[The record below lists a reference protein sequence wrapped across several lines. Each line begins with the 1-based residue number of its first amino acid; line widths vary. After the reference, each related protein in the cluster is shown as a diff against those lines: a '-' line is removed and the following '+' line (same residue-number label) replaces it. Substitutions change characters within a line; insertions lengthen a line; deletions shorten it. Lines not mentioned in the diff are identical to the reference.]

1 MTNYYK
7 ELGLSRDMSCGE
19 MQIALDEQMHLWSD
33 RQAVD
38 DPMVAKQ
45 AEGKLRLLESAYS
58 ILCNPE
64 KRKQY
69 DAQLDSGAVQVQLDE
84 MPTDSNLQLM
94 RRMYME
100 ERYTDVLI
108 IGEKMLAGNAL
119 GSAAMR
125 YMALSYLSLGNP
137 QEAMCLL
144 DEAHEENPNDIEL
157 LYMCAEISVHHTE
170 NYSRALE
177 YIEQLQLIDPHRMD
191 VQALRIECLLM
202 GGNLQQADTEVAE
215 YMAYNSANRHFQ
227 ALIAGAYEHY
237 AMTLRNLTEDGRL
250 LFDSEQQ
257 MQAYGVYVNKAYKL
271 CNNKHYLNLVTR
283 FEDEQKKALDMAN
296 WGILG
301 ASLSLT
307 AFFAFGSHFAPDMK
321 TGVVILAVLTVLLF
335 LADITPRWKI
345 RMYAFEKMK
354 RTGANAVLHVLTQLI
369 GRPIWFA
376 TKMIFWPVTL
386 VVRRVKESL

>member
-1 MTNYYK
+1 MA
-7 ELGLSRDMSCGE
+7 RD
-19 MQIALDEQMHLWSD
+19 
-33 RQAVD
+33 
-38 DPMVAKQ
+38 
-45 AEGKLRLLESAYS
+45 
-58 ILCNPE
+58 
-64 KRKQY
+64 
-69 DAQLDSGAVQVQLDE
+69 
-84 MPTDSNLQLM
+84 
-94 RRMYME
+94 
-100 ERYTDVLI
+100 
-108 IGEKMLAGNAL
+108 KMLAGNAL

-202 GGNLQQADTEVAE
+202 GGNLQQADTKVAE

-227 ALIAGAYEHY
+227 SLIAGAYEHY
-237 AMTLRNLTEDGRL
+237 AMTLRILTEDGRL

-257 MQAYGVYVNKAYKL
+257 MHAYGVYVNKAYKL

-283 FEDEQKKALDMAN
+283 FEYEQKKTLDMAN

-321 TGVVILAVLTVLLF
+321 TGVVILAILTVLLF

-369 GRPIWFA
+369 GRPIWFV
-376 TKMIFWPVTL
+376 TKMFFWPVTL
-386 VVRRVKESL
+386 VVRRIKESL